1 MGVDFPAL
9 DGWLAICLIG
19 RGLGQ
24 VDIIGN
30 LDFSLCQ
37 LRGNDIGLVDIGY
50 RKGNG
55 VIAVVRICNVPAIFS
70 YALPGDVFHC
80 FHRDRGCLTV

>member
-9 DGWLAICLIG
+9 NVWLAICLIG

-30 LDFSLCQ
+30 LDFSLCR

-55 VIAVVRICNVPAIFS
+55 VIAVVLPFNSPAILS
-70 YALPGDVFHC
+70 YSLPGDVFHC
-80 FHRDRGCLTV
+80 FHPDCGCLTV

>member
-9 DGWLAICLIG
+9 NVRLAICLIG
-19 RGLGQ
+19 RSLGQ
-24 VDIIGN
+24 VDLIGD

-37 LRGNDIGLVDIGY
+37 LRGNDIGLVDILY

-55 VIAVVRICNVPAIFS
+55 ATFVVRICNVPAIFS

-80 FHRDRGCLTV
+80 FHRDRGCPTV